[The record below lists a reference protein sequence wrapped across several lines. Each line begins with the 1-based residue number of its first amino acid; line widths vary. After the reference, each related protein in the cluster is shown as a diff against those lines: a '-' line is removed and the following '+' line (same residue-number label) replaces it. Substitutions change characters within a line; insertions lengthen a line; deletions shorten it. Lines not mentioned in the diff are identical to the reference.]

1 MVRAPAVDD
10 LAVAAAYQVGTDN
23 DPLVDIVPFVA
34 AYHAVRPLSAAE
46 IDVLFTMIIAR
57 LVMVVAISGWRA
69 ARYPENAEYLMRNN
83 ALSWARLT
91 ACERVGA
98 ATATHA
104 FRSACGFD

>member
-1 MVRAPAVDD
+1 
-10 LAVAAAYQVGTDN
+10 
-23 DPLVDIVPFVA
+23 
-34 AYHAVRPLSAAE
+34 
-46 IDVLFTMIIAR
+46 R

-98 ATATHA
+98 VAATRA
-104 FRSACGFD
+104 FRNACGLN